1 MYMPHIHNKPGQHD
15 ICVSGYIVKITE
27 GDEPRIILHKHRKL
41 KMLLQFGG
49 HVELDETP
57 WQAVLREIAEESGY
71 DKNQL
76 KLLQP
81 CYNRLT
87 SLPGVKLHPQPIAI
101 HTYPAGSKHYHTDI
115 SYAFITSENPIRKIA
130 DDESDNINLF
140 SLNELEKLASKQIY
154 DNAKAIAVYTLTTVI
169 EEWKEADLLFYKS

>member
-1 MYMPHIHNKPGQHD
+1 M
-15 ICVSGYIVKITE
+15 KITE

-87 SLPGVKLHPQPIAI
+87 SLPGVNYILSRLQFI
-101 HTYPAGSKHYHTDI
+101 HILLAADI
-115 SYAFITSENPIRKIA
+115 ITP
-130 DDESDNINLF
+130 
-140 SLNELEKLASKQIY
+140 
-154 DNAKAIAVYTLTTVI
+154 T
-169 EEWKEADLLFYKS
+169 